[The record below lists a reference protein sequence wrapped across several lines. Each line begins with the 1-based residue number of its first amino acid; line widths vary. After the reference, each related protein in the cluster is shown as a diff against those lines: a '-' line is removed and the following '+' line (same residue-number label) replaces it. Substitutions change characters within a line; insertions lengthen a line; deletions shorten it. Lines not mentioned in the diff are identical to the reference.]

1 MPIVVEYNNHPRVA
15 LSTHIRNRL
24 SAAEKDYVVH
34 PQIKDLL
41 DTLMIDRPLWE
52 FRLDDTDWNGT
63 VTSFSIMENGEMLG
77 SVSRNYSRNAYGF
90 RITNERIAAQRT
102 KARGYSTSDRDKALK
117 AIKKMFYGK
126 TLNESVQEMR
136 EQITYQ
142 VESMGRS
149 KLREVT
155 MNKNPIDNAARAF
168 VWETAWQAFV
178 ESNQGRGVERQIAE
192 YDRAKAES
200 EHVNELQREI
210 SNNKA
215 YLVRRNGSAY
225 TVVRGNDVVVHTD
238 ETLPENM
245 KAPLG
250 MLKLV
255 AVNQFITNVGMRTG
269 ENDFALFNQET
280 EDDKENQ

>member
-15 LSTHIRNRL
+15 LSTHIRSRL
-24 SAAEKDYVVH
+24 SVAEKDYVVH
-34 PQIKDLL
+34 PQIKQLL

-63 VTSFSIMENGEMLG
+63 VTSFSIMENGEVLG

-102 KARGYSTSDRDKALK
+102 KARGYSTSDKDKALK
-117 AIKKMFYGK
+117 AIKKMFYTK
-126 TLNESVQEMR
+126 TINECVREMQ
-136 EQITYQ
+136 EQIVYE
-142 VESMGRS
+142 VESMERS
-149 KLREVT
+149 KMREVSQ
-155 MNKNPIDNAARAF
+155 NKLPIDNAARAF

-192 YDRAKAES
+192 YDRAKTES
-200 EHVNELQREI
+200 QHVNELSREL

-215 YLVRRNGSAY
+215 YLIRRNGSAY
-225 TVVRGNDVVVHTD
+225 TVVRGNDVAVRTD
-238 ETLPENM
+238 ETLPENL

-255 AVNQFITNVGMRTG
+255 AVRQFITNVGMRTG
-269 ENDFALFNQET
+269 ENDFAIFNQET